1 MRIEGQIIVCW
12 EKRLSYGVL
21 KSKHVT
27 DSRVQGFDEFMNLV
41 LDQAQEVTT
50 KEGGTR
56 RNIGKNRM
64 QDLVKEK
71 RHLIDMRGSHCQ
83 VESCFEETILH

>member
-1 MRIEGQIIVCW
+1 
-12 EKRLSYGVL
+12 
-21 KSKHVT
+21 
-27 DSRVQGFDEFMNLV
+27 MNLV

-71 RHLIDMRGSHCQ
+71 RHLIDMRGSHC
-83 VESCFEETILH
+83 

>member
-1 MRIEGQIIVCW
+1 
-12 EKRLSYGVL
+12 
-21 KSKHVT
+21 
-27 DSRVQGFDEFMNLV
+27 MNLV

-71 RHLIDMRGSHCQ
+71 RHLIDMRG
-83 VESCFEETILH
+83 LHY